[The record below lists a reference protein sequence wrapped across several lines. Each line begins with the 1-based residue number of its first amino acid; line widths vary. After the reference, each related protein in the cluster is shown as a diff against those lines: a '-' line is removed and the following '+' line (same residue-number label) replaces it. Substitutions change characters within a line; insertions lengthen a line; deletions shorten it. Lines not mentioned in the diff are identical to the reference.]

1 MYLQHLSITGF
12 RGVGEQLDFP
22 LAHRTVFFG
31 PNGSGKSSVLQAIA
45 WALYGKLPQFSSGAF
60 SKEDAL
66 VNDFSDRSEAEVVL
80 RLTDDISVQRK
91 RVKRDSTG
99 AGVTPPILSIPADD
113 SQSAIEQL
121 LGLNM
126 DEFYAAVF
134 LYQETIRDFLTT
146 TPEKRSATVDR
157 MIGTYLLR
165 TLIKAIDPKVPDKS
179 IRDAQNALQAIDDR
193 LVEASVLNREMI
205 LNKRAQY
212 GDPAELPRLLTDVLA
227 ELTPTLSELGL
238 PIPDPTPENLR
249 LALGSAR
256 RTQLERANA
265 LTKRASELDALR
277 QRLDRAIDAD
287 WHHVRQKRAQLGG
300 VGDLSVLVGTVR
312 QSLAL
317 ICAKFSLAEPGTAL
331 SDLQETLSA
340 VQRAQPNEI
349 SRLEQ
354 QIARVRSLQARYH
367 EMAVVDCQAIAER
380 KAQWGDPS
388 TLHILLGDIKDELDP
403 VLFSLD
409 LPLSKPDLTS
419 LEGSLARISKVLP
432 GVVGRLERKSAEHL
446 ALKDRY
452 LQLSQEIVEDLTMP
466 PELLARQGE
475 LQGSMEHLSRDI
487 ANLHRQLSELK
498 AAGERAEVIR
508 IRIQALPQLLAEVDG
523 LRADLENLDIA
534 SKKTK
539 LYNQVLD
546 VGRKYLDQVKPD
558 ICPVCK
564 QAIGDLAS
572 LLDMM
577 NAEVPTDIATT
588 SRQYDALN
596 KQLRLK
602 EASIL
607 QLEDDQRQLIG
618 LEAKISEYPLDL
630 ETEIANQQRANEQI
644 ADELANVH
652 ARIVS
657 IESRIQMIVQTRN
670 RLRSIEG
677 EIEAMLGRGTEA
689 PWPMALE
696 QAALDARQEA
706 ERLESLDLQP
716 ISDQIVVAREL
727 NIIFEDERD
736 LIQRLKVAQS
746 EIVEIVGDFSDE
758 QMSVEIETALAS
770 LMARVGEIRELDFQP
785 VADGLSRIRQIQSI
799 RDEEDRLQMALQT
812 VQAQVRE
819 TLALPPEGADLLLA
833 LENEITD
840 VRYRAQ
846 MVSEINL
853 ESVESK
859 LGNAAQ
865 LEAIRS
871 DEIQLSSLES
881 NNQAANREKAR
892 LKHQIRQLTELREAL
907 LDIAETTKRHQE
919 TILMDVLSNLDVRRY
934 YQYLNPHP
942 VYTDLQI
949 EPELTNK
956 GTYNYWIK
964 AVTADFSR
972 DTHVQTRFSTAQAN
986 SAAIALFLA
995 VNQHLSK
1002 KLQTMV
1008 LDDPSQSMDTEHKRH
1023 LAETLAASS
1032 RQVIVAT
1039 EDPEMFAYLR
1049 NYFDAP
1055 KIYELSP
1062 WTVRGTRLSPE

>member
-12 RGVGEQLDFP
+12 RGVDEQLDFP
-22 LAHRTVFFG
+22 MAHRTIFFG

-45 WALYGKLPQFSSGAF
+45 WALYGKLPQFSSGVF

-66 VNDFSDRSEAEVVL
+66 VNDFSERSQAEVVV
-80 RLTDDISVQRK
+80 RLTDNVSVQRK
-91 RVKRDSTG
+91 RIKRDSTG
-99 AGVTPPILSIPADD
+99 AGVAPPILSLPADD
-113 SQSAIEQL
+113 PQSEIEQL

-126 DEFYAAVF
+126 DEFFAAVF
-134 LYQETIRDFLTT
+134 LHQETIRDFLTT

-165 TLIKAIDPKVPDKS
+165 TLIKSVDPRVPDKS
-179 IRDAQNALQAIDDR
+179 IREVQDALQAIDDR
-193 LVEASVLNREMI
+193 LLEASVLNREMI

-212 GDPAELPRLLTDVLA
+212 GDPAELPRLLTDILA
-227 ELTPTLSELGL
+227 ELTPTLSDLGL
-238 PIPDPTPENLR
+238 PIPDPTLEDLR

-287 WHHVRQKRAQLGG
+287 WHHVRQKKVQLGG
-300 VGDLSVLVGTVR
+300 IDDLSGLVEVVR

-317 ICAKFSLAEPGTAL
+317 ICSKFSMPEPGTAL
-331 SDLQETLSA
+331 SDLQETLSV

-367 EMAVVDCQAIAER
+367 QMAVVDWQAIAER

-403 VLFSLD
+403 VLLSLD
-409 LPLSKPDLTS
+409 LPLSKPDLSS
-419 LEGSLARISKVLP
+419 LEGSLVRISRALP
-432 GVVGRLERKSAEHL
+432 VVVGRLERKSAEHL

-475 LQGSMEHLSRDI
+475 LQSSMDHLSREI
-487 ANLHRQLSELK
+487 ADLHRQLSELK
-498 AAGERAEVIR
+498 ATQERAEVIR
-508 IRIQALPQLLAEVDG
+508 IRIQALPQLLAEVDA

-534 SKKTK
+534 SKNTT

-558 ICPVCK
+558 TCPVCK

-572 LLDMM
+572 LLEMM
-577 NAEVPTDIATT
+577 NAEVPTDIVTLG
-588 SRQYDALN
+588 RQYDALSEQLGL
-596 KQLRLK
+596 KETSILRLK
-602 EASIL
+602 
-607 QLEDDQRQLIG
+607 DDQRQLIA

-644 ADELANVH
+644 ADELARVQ
-652 ARIVS
+652 AQIVG

-677 EIEAMLGRGTEA
+677 EIEAALGRATEG

-696 QAALDARQEA
+696 QAALDAREEA
-706 ERLESLDLQP
+706 ARLESLDLQP

-727 NIIFEDERD
+727 NAIYEDERD
-736 LIQRLKVAQS
+736 LNQRLKVAQS
-746 EIVEIVGDFSDE
+746 EIAEIVGDFSDE
-758 QMSVEIETALAS
+758 EMSVEIETALAN
-770 LMARVGEIRELDFQP
+770 LITRVGEIRELDFRP
-785 VADGLSRIRQIQSI
+785 VVDGLSRIRQIQSI
-799 RDEEDRLQMALQT
+799 RDEEDRLQIALQT
-812 VQAQVRE
+812 VQVQARE
-819 TLALPPEGADLLLA
+819 TLALPSKEADLLLA
-833 LENEITD
+833 LESEISD

-846 MVSEINL
+846 TVSEIDF
-853 ESVESK
+853 EAIESK
-859 LGNAAQ
+859 LGNASQ
-865 LEAIRS
+865 LEAIRN

-892 LKHQIRQLTELREAL
+892 LKHQIRQLSELREAL

-934 YQYLNPHP
+934 YQHLNPHP

-949 EPELTNK
+949 EPELTSK

-995 VNQHLSK
+995 VNQHLSR

-1008 LDDPSQSMDTEHKRH
+1008 LDDPSQSMDAEHKRH

-1039 EDPEMFAYLR
+1039 EDPEMFGYLR
-1049 NYFDAP
+1049 DSFDAP

-1062 WTVRGTRLSPE
+1062 WTVRGTRLSAE